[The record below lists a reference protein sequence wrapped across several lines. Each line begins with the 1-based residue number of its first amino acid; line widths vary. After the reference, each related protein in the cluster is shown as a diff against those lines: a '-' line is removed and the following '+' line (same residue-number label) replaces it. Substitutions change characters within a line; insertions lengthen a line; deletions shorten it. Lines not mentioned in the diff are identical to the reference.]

1 MKGYILILEQKLS
14 LWQTKLILY
23 SAEDLST
30 NMKLLMR
37 DNNKFI
43 HTYSNL
49 Y

>member
-14 LWQTKLILY
+14 LWQVKLILY